1 MASVSEDM
9 IGLPKG
15 VEVYEK
21 GRVYRGQVPGR
32 LRPEKKPRKPSS
44 GGGSKESADK

>member
-15 VEVYEK
+15 IEVYEK
-21 GRVYRGQVPGR
+21 GRVYRGNAPDR
-32 LRPEKKPRKPSS
+32 LRPKKEPRKTD
-44 GGGSKESADK
+44 GGGSKKTSGDK